1 MSKDGAILA
10 GVAVV
15 VGGVVIYLATRPP
28 SPLTASLGGSAAT
41 SGLTGLINA
50 GTGLIKALGGS
61 SGASGPPAAYS
72 TGSSPNAN
80 SSSPI
85 SSDSS
90 GFGITPTEQTNINN
104 YDSQNGGDVV
114 GIAGIDF

>member
-1 MSKDGAILA
+1 MSKDGAIIA

-15 VGGVVIYLATRPP
+15 MGGVVIYLATRPP
-28 SPLTASLGGSAAT
+28 SPLTASLGGSAST
-41 SGLTGLINA
+41 TGLAGLLNA
-50 GTGLIKALGGS
+50 GTAFVKALGGS
-61 SGASGPPAAYS
+61 SGASGAPASYS
-72 TGSSPNAN
+72 TSSAPNAN

-104 YDSQNGGDVV
+104 YDSQSGDVV